1 RKNYL
6 YNMKIYKS
14 KIDWWLIILI
24 LILFGY
30 PIVDG
35 ILSKEYVLSLV
46 FGLILIIFFFL
57 SKTIQ
62 YKIDGE
68 NLVIWKTKIDIK
80 TIRKIYRTNNPLSS
94 PAMSLDRIAIVYNKF
109 DEVLLSPKERD
120 EFINELLKINPN
132 IEVKRQ

>member
-1 RKNYL
+1 
-6 YNMKIYKS
+6 MKIYKS

-109 DEVLLSPKERD
+109 DEVLLSPEERD

-132 IEVKRQ
+132 IEIKL

>member
-1 RKNYL
+1 
-6 YNMKIYKS
+6 MKIYKS

>member
-1 RKNYL
+1 
-6 YNMKIYKS
+6 MKIYKS

-24 LILFGY
+24 LVVFGY

>member
-1 RKNYL
+1 
-6 YNMKIYKS
+6 MKIYKS

-46 FGLILIIFFFL
+46 FGLILIIFFLL

-80 TIRKIYRTNNPLSS
+80 TIRKVYRTNNPLSS

-132 IEVKRQ
+132 IEIKL

>member
-1 RKNYL
+1 
-6 YNMKIYKS
+6 MKIYKS

-46 FGLILIIFFFL
+46 FGLILIIFFLL

-80 TIRKIYRTNNPLSS
+80 TIRKVYRTKNPLSS

-132 IEVKRQ
+132 IDIKL